1 MPNFVELARSYFRL
15 PVVIIFLFLFFF
27 SSPVLACDIIICAS
41 LTGVL
46 KVVAFWKK
54 NMACL
59 TLRYVVDERE
69 MDDIPDADNFLFP
82 KGFVFN

>member
-1 MPNFVELARSYFRL
+1 
-15 PVVIIFLFLFFF
+15 
-27 SSPVLACDIIICAS
+27 
-41 LTGVL
+41 
-46 KVVAFWKK
+46 
-54 NMACL
+54 MACL